1 MNKRRPWR
9 AQDIATLRKN
19 YAAMGA
25 EWCATKLRRSLSSVH
40 NKAYKLGLAE
50 EIVTE
55 KRVGKDLL
63 GPAKVG
69 TSRQCPDCKR
79 PTTDYR
85 CPECWAKHRAKYRG
99 SCDGPTADEMYG
111 VMA

>member
-9 AQDIATLRKN
+9 AQDIATLRHN

-25 EWCATKLRRSLSSVH
+25 AWCAAKLRRTISSVE
-40 NKAYKLGLAE
+40 NKANRIGISKSCNCA
-50 EIVTE
+50 
-55 KRVGKDLL
+55 DPL
-63 GPAKVG
+63 GPA
-69 TSRQCPDCKR
+69 TIHNARLCHDCSQ

-85 CPECWAKHRAKYRG
+85 CPECWAKRRATYRDR
-99 SCDGPTADEMYG
+99 CDGPTADEVYG

>member
-9 AQDIATLRKN
+9 AQDIATLRHN

-25 EWCATKLRRSLSSVH
+25 AWCATQLRRTIDSVE
-40 NKAYKLGLAE
+40 NKANRIGISKPRNCAE
-50 EIVTE
+50 P
-55 KRVGKDLL
+55 L
-63 GPAKVG
+63 GPA
-69 TSRQCPDCKR
+69 TIHNARLCHDCSQ

-85 CPECWAKHRAKYRG
+85 CPECWAKRRATYRD
-99 SCDGPTADEMYG
+99 SCDGPTADEVYG